1 MTKKIITR
9 FSPSP
14 TGFLHIG
21 GLRTALYGYL
31 FAKKNNGQF
40 LLRIEDT
47 DQSRKVEGA
56 TEGLQIVLKKFGL
69 NWDNKKPMIQSE
81 RLDVYKKYAEQLV
94 GAGKAYYCFCTP
106 ERLEQLRQ
114 VQTARKLPP
123 MYDGKCCNLAAKLAE
138 KQIADGRPYVI
149 RFKMP
154 KTGITEFTD
163 LIRGKVSFANNT
175 LDDQIILKSDG
186 FPTYHLASVVD
197 DHEMA
202 ISHVIRGEEWLP
214 STPKH
219 ILLYQAFGWAIPE
232 FAHLP
237 LLLNSDR
244 SKLSKRQ
251 GDVAVE
257 DYLQKGYL
265 PQALLNFV
273 LLLGWNPGT
282 DQEIFSFSEMIKAFS
297 LDKVN
302 KSGAVFNV
310 QKLDWLNGHYLR
322 EKSDAEL
329 AKLCQPYFA
338 AAGIQTDL
346 KALEKIVS
354 TEKDRIKKLEDIVPN
369 TQFFFIQPKYEA
381 DLLLWKKLTKNEVAD
396 NLKSLK
402 EKLSE
407 ITDRKWQIKNLEKE
421 IKELIAKKGIGTGD
435 MLWPM
440 RVALSG
446 LKNSPGPFEIT
457 WALGKKESLNRIE
470 LAINNLLE

>member
-1 MTKKIITR
+1 MSEKIITR

-21 GLRTALYGYL
+21 GLRTALYAYL

-56 TEGLQIVLKKFGL
+56 VESLQIVLKKFGL
-69 NWDNKKPMIQSE
+69 NWENKKPMIQSQ
-81 RLDVYKKYAEQLV
+81 RLAIYKKYAEQLV
-94 GAGKAYYCFCTP
+94 KEGKAYYCFCTP
-106 ERLEQLRQ
+106 ERLDQLRQ
-114 VQTARKLPP
+114 IQTAKKLPP
-123 MYDGKCCNLAAKLAE
+123 MYDGKCCDLDPEIAK
-138 KQIADGRPYVI
+138 KQIASGLAYVI

-154 KTGITEFTD
+154 KTGVTEFTD

-186 FPTYHLASVVD
+186 FPTYHLASIVD
-197 DHEMA
+197 DHEMN

-219 ILLYQAFGWAIPE
+219 ILLYQAFGWQAPE

-237 LLLNSDR
+237 LLLNSDH

-257 DYLQKGYL
+257 DYLKKGYL
-265 PQALLNFV
+265 PEALLNFV

-282 DQEIFSFSEMIKAFS
+282 EQEIFNFAEMIKAFS
-297 LDKVN
+297 LEKVN

-310 QKLDWLNGHYLR
+310 QKLDWLNGHYIR
-322 EKSDAEL
+322 EKSAAEL
-329 AKLCQPYFA
+329 AKLCQPYFT
-338 AAGIQTDL
+338 AAGIETDS
-346 KALEKIVS
+346 KTLEKIVI

-369 TQFFFIQPKYEA
+369 TQFFFTQPKYETE
-381 DLLLWKKLTKNEVAD
+381 LLLWKKLSQKEIAD
-396 NLKSLK
+396 NLKALK
-402 EKLSE
+402 EKLS
-407 ITDRKWQIKNLEKE
+407 DLADKKWQSIDLEKE
-421 IKELIAKKGIGTGD
+421 IKELISQKGVGTGD

-446 LKNSPGPFEIT
+446 LKNSPGPFEIAE
-457 WALGKKESLNRIE
+457 ALGKKESLNRIE
-470 LAINNLLE
+470 TAINFLS